1 MSTTL
6 PPEPNTYERTPSAG
20 APLSFSGNEFD
31 LVGML
36 LEQQQS
42 LTAVEQ
48 FSEAHESGRYG
59 SACSAPSNEPLQ
71 SIYYR
76 RLMPATP
83 PQPGQQLAFEVNL
96 DTCSGCKACVVACHT
111 MNGLEDDESW
121 RKVGT
126 LIIGAPESP
135 APDAITA
142 AAPEP
147 SPVAIDLASAPV
159 VGIQHVTTACH
170 HCEDPGCLNGC
181 PVKAYVKDE
190 VTGIVKHLDDQCIGC
205 KYCTMM
211 CPYEVPKY
219 SKRLGIV
226 RKCDMCHQRLK
237 AGEAP
242 ACVQSCPNESIAI
255 RIVDRSAAVDD
266 HDESLMPEAPSS
278 SLTRPTTQYI
288 GQRSNHVALAT
299 PQDSA
304 IDEVAESH
312 WPLAIMLVA
321 TQVAVGMILVEQ
333 LVSLALSMTGATM
346 PRAATR
352 LTASVALVIT
362 MIGMNLAPLHLGQ
375 PLRAWRVFLGLR
387 TSWLS
392 REAVLLGKFAAALTI
407 ATVLLWLPIWKP
419 WVPDFVI
426 HRVPEWVT
434 VPGWATAAAMAATV
448 VFGLAGVYSSA
459 MIYIVTRRELW
470 RSSRTLPRFLST
482 GLIVGASLTATTIGW
497 AGGSDAVV
505 ILLLITAVLSG
516 ATKLFWE
523 LSFHLG
529 ASVELATVDRLDIR
543 SQNLVASRLGHW
555 RQLRLGAGWGGLVA
569 CMVAVCLIGVGEH
582 AAGLLLALVG
592 SLTLLVAESAERLL
606 YFMSIVYYRMPGT
619 LK

>member
-6 PPEPNTYERTPSAG
+6 PHALKSDPAETGTRS
-20 APLSFSGNEFD
+20 PLAFSDDQFD

-48 FSEAHESGRYG
+48 FSQAHAAGELG
-59 SACSAPSNEPLQ
+59 SSCSTYASEPSQ

-76 RLMPATP
+76 RLMPTTAP
-83 PQPGQQLAFEVNL
+83 KPGQQLAFEVNL

-111 MNGLEDDESW
+111 MNGLEEHESW

-126 LIIGAPESP
+126 LIIGSP
-135 APDAITA
+135 TPDYVDSITTTA
-142 AAPEP
+142 SDA
-147 SPVAIDLASAPV
+147 SPVAIEVASAPIT
-159 VGIQHVTTACH
+159 GIQHVTTACH

-181 PVKAYVKDE
+181 PVKAYVKDC
-190 VTGIVKHLDDQCIGC
+190 VTGIVSHLDDQCIGC

-242 ACVQSCPNESIAI
+242 ACVQSCPNEAIAI
-255 RIVDRSAAVDD
+255 RIVDRVTTVADNNRR
-266 HDESLMPEAPSS
+266 LMPEAPSS
-278 SLTRPTTQYI
+278 SLTRPTTRYI
-288 GQRSNHVALAT
+288 GQRSDHVGLAK

-304 IDEVAESH
+304 IDDVAESH

-333 LVSLALSMTGATM
+333 LVSLAVWQSGQAM
-346 PRAATR
+346 PLAATR
-352 LTASVALVIT
+352 LTASVALLIT
-362 MIGMNLAPLHLGQ
+362 MLGMNLAPLHLGK

-407 ATVLLWLPIWKP
+407 ATVLLWMPVWKP
-419 WVPDFVI
+419 WIPGALI
-426 HRVPEWVT
+426 EMIPEQFGI
-434 VPGWATAAAMAATV
+434 PSWAAGAALASAV
-448 VFGLAGVYSSA
+448 VLGLAGVYSSA

-470 RSSRTLPRFLST
+470 RASRTLPRFLST
-482 GLIVGASLTATTIGW
+482 GLVVGAALASVTIGW
-497 AGGSDAVV
+497 AGGSDSVV
-505 ILLLITAVLSG
+505 ILLLIVAVLSG

-543 SQNLVASRLGHW
+543 SQNLVTSRLGGW
-555 RQLRLGAGWGGLVA
+555 RRLRLGAGWGGLVA
-569 CMVAVCLIGVGEH
+569 CMIAICLIGVGH
-582 AAGLLLALVG
+582 VFAGLMLASVG
-592 SLTLLVAESAERLL
+592 SLVLIVAESAERLL

>member
-6 PPEPNTYERTPSAG
+6 PHEPTTHDLSHSTRS
-20 APLSFSGNEFD
+20 PLSFADNDFD

-48 FSEAHESGRYG
+48 FSEAHSAGELESSCSVAG
-59 SACSAPSNEPLQ
+59 SEPSQ

-76 RLMPATP
+76 RLMPATA
-83 PQPGQQLAFEVNL
+83 PQSGQQLAFEVNL

-111 MNGLEDDESW
+111 MNGLEEDESW

-126 LIIGAPESP
+126 MVIGAPEVELPVVST
-135 APDAITA
+135 ITS
-142 AAPEP
+142 PEP
-147 SPVAIDLASAPV
+147 SPVAIDVTNVPA
-159 VGIQHVTTACH
+159 VGVQHVTTACH

-181 PVKAYVKDE
+181 PVKAYVKDD

-242 ACVQSCPNESIAI
+242 ACVQSCPNEAIAI
-255 RIVDRSAAVDD
+255 RVVEQASTVED
-266 HDESLMPEAPSS
+266 HSHSLMPEAPSS

-288 GQRSNHVALAT
+288 GQRSEQVASAK

-333 LVSLALSMTGATM
+333 VVSLAVSLAGSAM
-346 PRAATR
+346 PIAATR
-352 LTASVALVIT
+352 LTASVALLIT
-362 MIGMNLAPLHLGQ
+362 IVGMNFAPLHLGQ
-375 PLRAWRVFLGLR
+375 PLRAWRIFLGLR

-392 REAVLLGKFAAALTI
+392 REAVLLGKFAGALAV
-407 ATVLLWLPIWKP
+407 ATGLLWLPVLKTWA
-419 WVPDFVI
+419 PDAWTQ
-426 HRVPEWVT
+426 RVPEWV
-434 VPGWATAAAMAATV
+434 VIPGWAAGAALVAAV
-448 VFGLAGVYSSA
+448 VLGLAGVYSSA

-470 RSSRTLPRFLST
+470 RSSRTLPRFLAT
-482 GLIVGASLTATTIGW
+482 GLVVGTALAATTIGW
-497 AGGSDAVV
+497 AGGSEATV
-505 ILLLITAVLSG
+505 ILLLIVAVLSG

-529 ASVELATVDRLDIR
+529 ASVELSTTDRLDIR
-543 SQNLVASRLGHW
+543 SQNLVASRLSHL
-555 RQLRLGAGWGGLVA
+555 RSLRLGAGWAGLVG
-569 CMVAVCLIGVGEH
+569 CMVAVCLIGVGETTP
-582 AAGLLLALVG
+582 GLCVALMG
-592 SLTLLVAESAERLL
+592 SLTLLVAETAERLL
-606 YFMSIVYYRMPGT
+606 YFMSVVYHRMPGT

>member
-6 PPEPNTYERTPSAG
+6 PH
-20 APLSFSGNEFD
+20 APATAPAPHDKRPPLPFSGADFD

-36 LEQQQS
+36 LQQQQS

-48 FSEAHESGRYG
+48 FSEAYSAGDLG
-59 SACSAPSNEPLQ
+59 SSCSMRTSEPSQ

-76 RLMPATP
+76 RLMPATAP
-83 PQPGQQLAFEVNL
+83 SPGQQLAFEVNL

-111 MNGLEDDESW
+111 MNGLEEHESW
-121 RKVGT
+121 RRVGT
-126 LIIGAPESP
+126 VIIGAPEPELPIVTTVS
-135 APDAITA
+135 
-142 AAPEP
+142 APEA
-147 SPVAIDLASAPV
+147 PVAIDGTSAPV

-181 PVKAYVKDE
+181 PVKAYVKDD

-211 CPYEVPKY
+211 CPYEVPTF

-226 RKCDMCHQRLK
+226 RKCDMCHQRLE

-242 ACVQSCPNESIAI
+242 ACVQSCPNEAIAI
-255 RIVDRSAAVDD
+255 RIIDQTATA
-266 HDESLMPEAPSS
+266 ESHEHRLMPDAPSS
-278 SLTRPTTQYI
+278 SLTRPTTKYI
-288 GQRSNHVALAT
+288 GQRSGHVAFAT

-321 TQVAVGMILVEQ
+321 TQVAVGMILIEQVVEIS
-333 LVSLALSMTGATM
+333 VSLTGGSLPVAS
-346 PRAATR
+346 TR
-352 LTASVALVIT
+352 LTASASLLIT
-362 MIGMNLAPLHLGQ
+362 AIGMALAPLHLGQ

-392 REAVLLGKFAAALTI
+392 REAVLLGKFAGALTA
-407 ATVLLWLPIWKP
+407 ATMLLWWPEINQWIP
-419 WVPDFVI
+419 SSVTGTIPDWVVI
-426 HRVPEWVT
+426 PQ
-434 VPGWATAAAMAATV
+434 WAAGATLAAAV
-448 VFGLAGVYSSA
+448 ILGLAGVYSSA
-459 MIYIVTRRELW
+459 MIYIATRRELW
-470 RSSRTLPRFLST
+470 RSTRTLPRFLST
-482 GLIVGASLTATTIGW
+482 GMIVGSSLTATTIGW
-497 AGGSDAVV
+497 GGGSDSVV
-505 ILLLITAVLSG
+505 ILLLIVAVLSG

-523 LSFHLG
+523 LSFYLG
-529 ASVELATVDRLDIR
+529 ANVELATVDRLDIR
-543 SQNLVASRLGHW
+543 SQNLVASRLAGW
-555 RQLRLGAGWGGLVA
+555 RRIRLGAGWAGLIA
-569 CMVAVCLIGVGEH
+569 CMVAVCVVGVGEVS
-582 AAGLLLALVG
+582 AGLLLALTG
-592 SLTLLVAESAERLL
+592 SMVLLVGETAERLL